1 MGQAEEAIAQLG
13 VMYCRGRQCRQTLEL
28 DPAFEIAHW
37 YLGLG
42 YESKGMYEKAIAELQ
57 IAVASGGC
65 TCKAAALAYTYAI
78 TGQGARAQDV
88 LRELKDKAI
97 QATSFRT

>member
-1 MGQAEEAIAQLG
+1 MPAHEAYAVYFRTMGQAEEAIAQLG

-37 YLGLG
+37 CLGLG

-65 TCKAAALAYTYAI
+65 PAKRPRSHTLMP
-78 TGQGARAQDV
+78 
-88 LRELKDKAI
+88 
-97 QATSFRT
+97 